1 MPDKVET
8 KTPNTRR
15 DNGFQQF
22 LTSFDAIP
30 KQIADAMLRQTT
42 EEDHKSVITA
52 CGDAMREQVQG
63 LTSQLREGWSRL
75 SPQGQAEV
83 NRVIAMSGS
92 TAIFAGIDALAKNI
106 STSTA
111 RIAISG
117 FLMELKKLIIL
128 LFWLIFHTI
137 PKWLIILLVL
147 IDEIF
152 DRKLSVGNPALA
164 STLSRLHQDYMH
176 EQILMARLNREYA
189 APDEP
194 GNNEGNAETA

>member
-1 MPDKVET
+1 MPE
-8 KTPNTRR
+8 KTESKAPNSRR
-15 DNGFQQF
+15 DNFQQL
-22 LTSFDAIP
+22 LTSLDALP

-52 CGDAMREQVQG
+52 CGDAMREQIQG
-63 LTSQLREGWSRL
+63 LTSHLREGWSRL

-83 NRVIAMSGS
+83 SRVIAMSGS
-92 TAIFAGIDALAKNI
+92 TAIFTGIDALAKNI
-106 STSTA
+106 NSPTA

-164 STLSRLHQDYMH
+164 STLSRQHQDYLQ

-189 APDEP
+189 VPDQP
-194 GNNEGNAETA
+194 GNNEPNPETA